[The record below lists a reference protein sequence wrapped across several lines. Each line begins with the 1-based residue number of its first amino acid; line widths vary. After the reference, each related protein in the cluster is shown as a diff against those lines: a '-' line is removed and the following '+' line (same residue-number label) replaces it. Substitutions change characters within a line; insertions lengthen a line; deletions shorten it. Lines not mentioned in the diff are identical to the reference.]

1 MKKFIKYLLCLVL
14 CLGVVGCGNS
24 SESKL
29 DYDEMRRE
37 IKNKG
42 FTIEALELSS
52 DSMKDIFKIIEFNNG
67 SYLENDV
74 LKLTFFFNV
83 ENNKIDKVLFSVRSY
98 YSKSSS
104 TLETYSYYVKNY
116 KFSENNDSEYH
127 STDMKVLEDF
137 IDFIGYSEKDL
148 LLFLEDYYANNYYE
162 KDFYDWALL
171 K

>member
-1 MKKFIKYLLCLVL
+1 
-14 CLGVVGCGNS
+14 
-24 SESKL
+24 
-29 DYDEMRRE
+29 
-37 IKNKG
+37 
-42 FTIEALELSS
+42 
-52 DSMKDIFKIIEFNNG
+52 
-67 SYLENDV
+67 
-74 LKLTFFFNV
+74 
-83 ENNKIDKVLFSVRSY
+83 
-98 YSKSSS
+98 
-104 TLETYSYYVKNY
+104 VKNY